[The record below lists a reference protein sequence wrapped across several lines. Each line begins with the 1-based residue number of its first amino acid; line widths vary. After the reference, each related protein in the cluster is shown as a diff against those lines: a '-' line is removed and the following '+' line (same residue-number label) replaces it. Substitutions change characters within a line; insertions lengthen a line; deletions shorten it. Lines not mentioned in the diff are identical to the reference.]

1 MAQARTLTAQQ
12 GDTLD
17 QLIWRDAGLG
27 ANDLG
32 RILAANTGIADHGE
46 ILPIGTTV
54 TIPAIASEPR
64 QRPLIQLWD

>member
-27 ANDLG
+27 ADDLG
-32 RILAANTGIADHGE
+32 RILAANTDIADHGE

-64 QRPLIQLWD
+64 LRPLIQLWD